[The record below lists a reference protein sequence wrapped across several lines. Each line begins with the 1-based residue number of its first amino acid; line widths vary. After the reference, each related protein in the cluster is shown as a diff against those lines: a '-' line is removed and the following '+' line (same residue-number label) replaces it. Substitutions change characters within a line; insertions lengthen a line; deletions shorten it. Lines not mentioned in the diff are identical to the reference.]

1 MKAKRQRRVS
11 ESRLAAQDIENFKR
25 NMFHAANTPLTV
37 MGADPD
43 YDYFWFAGLVANQI
57 NPGRL
62 EEAAMRNWAP
72 VSVNEMPQ
80 MALSMHSLSREVKT
94 PAADF
99 ICREGLILHKR
110 LKEWKFH
117 EDEMRAKLNKNA
129 ERQISIA
136 SGFVGDSRARVVE
149 NARAMEMIERD
160 DEDDEDNDII

>member
-25 NMFHAANTPLTV
+25 NMFHEANTPLTV
-37 MGADPD
+37 IGADPD

-62 EEAAMRNWAP
+62 EEAAMRNWVP
-72 VSVNEMPQ
+72 VSVAEMPQ
-80 MALSMHSLSREVKT
+80 MALSMHSLTREVKT
-94 PAADF
+94 PASDF

-117 EDEMRAKLNKNA
+117 ENEMRLKLNKNA
-129 ERQISIA
+129 EKQISIA
-136 SGFVGDSRARVVE
+136 AGFVGDSRARVTE
-149 NARAMEMIERD
+149 NSKSNEMVWAD
-160 DEDDEDNDII
+160 DEDDADDI

>member
-62 EEAAMRNWAP
+62 EEAAMRNWVP
-72 VSVNEMPQ
+72 VSVAEMPQ
-80 MALSMHSLSREVKT
+80 MALSMHSLTREVKT
-94 PAADF
+94 PASDF

-110 LKEWKFH
+110 LKEWKFY
-117 EDEMRAKLNKNA
+117 EDEMRMKLNKNV
-129 ERQISIA
+129 EKQISIA
-136 SGFVGDSRARVVE
+136 AGFVGDSRAKVIE
-149 NARAMEMIERD
+149 NAKSNEMVWG
-160 DEDDEDNDII
+160 DEDEEEDI